1 MVKKNPLNKRILR
14 DLKSDFLK
22 YFLTLLMLVVCIAAG
37 FAFVLTNNSVSK
49 TFYDGFDR
57 YNVEDGQFILK
68 SKMNKAQKKIIEA
81 DDLIVYE
88 NFYIE
93 ENNVNS
99 KIRIYNSL
107 NRESV
112 DKLCVMSGNL
122 PKEKY
127 EIALDRMYA
136 QNNNIQIG
144 DTIKTENNTYTV
156 SGLLAFVDYA
166 CLYESNNDVMFDAI
180 IFGIGVVSDDTFATY
195 SSNNMNFN
203 YVWKF
208 KEEITDTNE
217 LKAVCEDISKR
228 ISSCA
233 KLEYFV
239 PRYANI
245 AISFVGEDLVSD
257 YYGMIFFLY
266 ILLIILAYINAI
278 TISNTIDQETKVIGT
293 LRAIGYSKKEL
304 LKHYLTVSIIIT
316 LIGTLIGF
324 LLGNTILK
332 QAMLRMYYNSY
343 SLATYEDH
351 YSLNVFLIVLI
362 IPILINIVINYMVL
376 KKKLELSPLKFL
388 RNDLTKIKN
397 KKIIKLSPKISFI
410 KRFQLR
416 VLFQNKKSFI
426 TLFLG
431 LFLANFILLFGIA
444 FPQMINNY
452 ETLAIND
459 MRCKYTYMLSLP
471 TSSLNEDNKLIS
483 TISLINFA
491 NQVETDN
498 PDAEKFSAY
507 SLKTYAKLIRNDDV
521 VIYGIQK
528 DSKYY
533 DLDFNNKTLCIS
545 KGFADKYMVKKGETI
560 HLKEAYEEKYYDFIV
575 DDIVDN
581 ATVVCAYMDIDYLNE
596 YFDLGKNFFCGY
608 FSDSEITDIDSK
620 YIGNTIDEITLTK
633 LSRQLD
639 VSMSTFMIIMQAFSI
654 LVFFVVIFL
663 LSKTIIEKNSN
674 NISLT
679 KILGYKN
686 SEINRIYMN
695 MTAYIVVISALITIP
710 LLKYSLMF
718 LFEWMLRLMLAG
730 WVPIIIN
737 DSAFIETTILGILT
751 YLIVS
756 FIEYQKIRKIPMTN
770 ALKNDE

>member
-57 YNVEDGQFILK
+57 YNVEDGQFVLK

-93 ENNVNS
+93 ENNANS

-180 IFGIGVVSDDTFATY
+180 SFGIGVVSDDTFATY
-195 SSNNMNFN
+195 SSNNMSFN

-217 LKAVCEDISKR
+217 LKEVCEDISKR

-278 TISNTIDQETKVIGT
+278 TISNTIDQEAKVIGT

-304 LKHYLTVSIIIT
+304 LKHYLTVPIIIT

-416 VLFQNKKSFI
+416 VLFQNKKSYI

-710 LLKYSLMF
+710 LLKYSLML

-770 ALKNDE
+770 ALKNEE

>member
-81 DDLIVYE
+81 DGLIVYE

-180 IFGIGVVSDDTFATY
+180 SFGIGVVSDDTFATY

-208 KEEITDTNE
+208 KDEITDTNE
-217 LKAVCEDISKR
+217 LKEVCEDISKR

-257 YYGMIFFLY
+257 YYGMVFFLY

-278 TISNTIDQETKVIGT
+278 TISNTIDQEAKVIGT

-304 LKHYLTVSIIIT
+304 LKHYLTVPIIIT

-416 VLFQNKKSFI
+416 VLFQNKKSYI

-679 KILGYKN
+679 KILGYRN

-770 ALKNDE
+770 ALKNEE

>member
-81 DDLIVYE
+81 DGLIVYE

-180 IFGIGVVSDDTFATY
+180 SFGIGVVSDDTFATY

-208 KEEITDTNE
+208 KDEITDTNE
-217 LKAVCEDISKR
+217 LKEVCEDISKR

-257 YYGMIFFLY
+257 YYGMVFFLY

-278 TISNTIDQETKVIGT
+278 TISNTIDQEAKVIGT

-304 LKHYLTVSIIIT
+304 LKHYLTVPIIIT

-362 IPILINIVINYMVL
+362 IPILINIVTNYMVL

-416 VLFQNKKSFI
+416 VLFQNKKSYI

-545 KGFADKYMVKKGETI
+545 KGFADKYMVKIGDTI

-679 KILGYKN
+679 KILGYRN

-770 ALKNDE
+770 ALKNEE